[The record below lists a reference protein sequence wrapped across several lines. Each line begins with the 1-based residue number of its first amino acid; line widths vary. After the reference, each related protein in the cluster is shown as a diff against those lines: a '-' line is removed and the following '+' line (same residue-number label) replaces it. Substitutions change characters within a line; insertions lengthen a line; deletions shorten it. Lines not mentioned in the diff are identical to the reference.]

1 LKGEITRRVKLIW
14 LPLNNQL
21 LAVITLSCS
30 EVLLLLLGIQAITH
44 EMSGLL
50 TIVTQVGWQASVLGN
65 LLLIFLD
72 EAELLLHES
81 PPTTSACRLVPS
93 AARDGDKGEPWPPLK
108 ATVDG
113 RSRRPW
119 PGTLGINS
127 KLDSLIRAS
136 NQKIRGSNCW
146 SSRAGPSSLTQG

>member
-1 LKGEITRRVKLIW
+1 LKGEITHGVKLNW

-30 EVLLLLLGIQAITH
+30 EVLLLPLGIQAITH

-72 EAELLLHES
+72 EAQLLLLS
-81 PPTTSACRLVPS
+81 LSYPRGLRVNFACSELGGLPS
-93 AARDGDKGEPWPPLK
+93 VAKSFA
-108 ATVDG
+108 
-113 RSRRPW
+113 
-119 PGTLGINS
+119 
-127 KLDSLIRAS
+127 
-136 NQKIRGSNCW
+136 
-146 SSRAGPSSLTQG
+146 LTQTSLLISDFPLTYIYL